1 MVVSQQEARTIEQQT
16 REQAENDEWK
26 YERRKR
32 ITASR
37 VGGIAK
43 MKETTKRSKKV
54 QDLLYSTFR
63 GNEATRYGL
72 EMEAQ
77 TLQQYIAYQQRN
89 GHPDLAVEKC
99 GLFISEHNNWLA
111 ATPDGTVHDPCD
123 LSSPQGLVEIKNPFS
138 AREKEIKEACTNTSF
153 CLQMDK
159 KANSIRLKQRHDYYY
174 QVQCQMY
181 CTDTQWCDFVV
192 RTNKD
197 IHIERIYRDSKW
209 WGLQLSK
216 LRKFYYSA
224 LLPELA
230 CPRFRYGGIREPTTL
245 TN

>member
-1 MVVSQQEARTIEQQT
+1 MVVTREAAQKIEEQT
-16 REQAENDEWK
+16 RAQAENNEWK

-43 MKETTKRSKKV
+43 IKKTTKRSNKV
-54 QDLLYSTFR
+54 KDLLYSTYR
-63 GNEATRYGL
+63 GNEATRYGS
-72 EMEAQ
+72 EMEDR
-77 TLQQYIAYQQRN
+77 TIQQYVTYQERN
-89 GHPDLAVEKC
+89 GHPDVTVQKC
-99 GLFISEHNNWLA
+99 GLFISEQNNWLA
-111 ATPDGTVHDPCD
+111 ATPDGIVHDPSD
-123 LSSPQGLVEIKNPFS
+123 ASHPQGLVEIKNPFS
-138 AREKEIKEACTNTSF
+138 VRDKEIREACNSSAF
-153 CLQMDK
+153 CLQIDK
-159 KANSIRLKQRHDYYY
+159 KTSNIQLNQRHDYYY
-174 QVQCQMY
+174 QTQCQMY

-197 IHIERIYRDSKW
+197 LHVERIHRDRKW

-230 CPRFRYGGIREPTTL
+230 CPRFRYGSIREPNL
-245 TN
+245 N